1 MALRRIVTYGTPV
14 LRQRTK
20 EVANVDGELQQLI
33 DDMVDTMYAA
43 PGVGLA
49 ANQVGSPHRLFVANP
64 ADDRDPSK
72 LLVVIN
78 PEIAESDGDF
88 TNEEGCLSIPDY
100 REEVRRARRVL
111 LRGLDRQ
118 GTPIEVEGR
127 DLLARIFQHEM
138 DHLNGLFFVDRL
150 SPAKRDILT
159 RKLKRPSSSPRP
171 DAGAELDRD
180 RSPRGARE
188 LHLRRRE
195 PAHASHR
202 HRRSP
207 PAAHLHL
214 RSPRP
219 APHRDHESR
228 YGDVYS

>member
-20 EVANVDGELQQLI
+20 EVANLNGDLQQLI
-33 DDMVDTMYAA
+33 DDMVETMYAA

-64 ADDRDPSK
+64 ADDHDPSK

-78 PEIAESDGDF
+78 PEVVESDGEIA
-88 TNEEGCLSIPDY
+88 NEEGCLSIPEF

-111 LRGLDRQ
+111 LRGLDRE
-118 GTPIEVEGR
+118 GRPIEIEGQ

-150 SPAKRDILT
+150 SPAKRDILV
-159 RKLKRPSSSPRP
+159 RKLKKTF
-171 DAGAELDRD
+171 L
-180 RSPRGARE
+180 
-188 LHLRRRE
+188 
-195 PAHASHR
+195 
-202 HRRSP
+202 
-207 PAAHLHL
+207 
-214 RSPRP
+214 
-219 APHRDHESR
+219 ESTP
-228 YGDVYS
+228 

>member
-1 MALRRIVTYGTPV
+1 MALRRIVAYGTPV

-20 EVANVDGELQQLI
+20 EVANADGELQQLI
-33 DDMVDTMYAA
+33 DDMVETMYAA

-64 ADDRDPSK
+64 SDDRDPSK

-78 PEIAESDGDF
+78 PEVVESDGEL

-118 GTPIEVEGR
+118 GKPIEVEGR

-159 RKLKRPSSSPRP
+159 RKLKK
-171 DAGAELDRD
+171 AFLD
-180 RSPRGARE
+180 PGN
-188 LHLRRRE
+188 
-195 PAHASHR
+195 
-202 HRRSP
+202 
-207 PAAHLHL
+207 
-214 RSPRP
+214 
-219 APHRDHESR
+219 
-228 YGDVYS
+228 